1 MNRYLKPSCLPFM
14 TLAAGILGLALRLWL
29 MATGV
34 DVKGL
39 LVTTHPA
46 HILVFV
52 LTALVMGFLAL
63 AVRPLDALK
72 HYTDL
77 FPRKPLAGFGCIA
90 AAVGILLVCL
100 QDRSKRADM
109 VTNVSLILGVLAAI
123 CLVLI
128 AICRFNGRRPFFGL
142 HCIVTLFMMVHLV
155 SQYRLF
161 SSEPQLQVYFFPL
174 LGSVSLM
181 LTAYYSAVLDA
192 RKSSRRWFVF
202 CNQSALFFCCV
213 SVCGESWLFY
223 LTMAFWMF
231 TGLCSLDMTAPEIA
245 EEAD

>member
-1 MNRYLKPSCLPFM
+1 MKRYFKPSNLPFV
-14 TLAAGILGLALRLWL
+14 TLIAGAVGLALRMWL
-29 MATGV
+29 MAAGV

-46 HILVFV
+46 HVLVFV
-52 LTALVMGFLAL
+52 LTALAL
-63 AVRPLDALK
+63 GYIFIAVRPLNPVGQ
-72 HYTDL
+72 YSDL
-77 FPRKPLAGFGCIA
+77 FPKNPLASAGCIA
-90 AAVGILLVCL
+90 AAIGVLLACL
-100 QDRSKRADM
+100 QERGKRADM
-109 VTNVSLILGVLAAI
+109 VTNVSLILGVLAAV

-128 AICRFNGRRPFFGL
+128 AICRFQGRRPFFGL
-142 HCIVTLFMMVHLV
+142 HCIVTLFMMVHLI

-213 SVCGESWLFY
+213 SICSEIGLFY

>member
-34 DVKGL
+34 DAKGL

-77 FPRKPLAGFGCIA
+77 FPRKPLAGLGCIA

-100 QDRSKRADM
+100 QDRNKRADM

-174 LGSVSLM
+174 LASIFLILS
-181 LTAYYSAVLDA
+181 AYHKTIFAAKHTNTRLLAFFS
-192 RKSSRRWFVF
+192 
-202 CNQSALFFCCV
+202 QGALFFCCLSLNTTQWYMYFGMMLWAV
-213 SVCGESWLFY
+213 VQIYPCILTKKES
-223 LTMAFWMF
+223 
-231 TGLCSLDMTAPEIA
+231 
-245 EEAD
+245 